1 MRLAKQETTGSSS
14 LEPKTPWFLKTQQII
29 CFKSIKTSVLLK
41 VETTS
46 TMLKHLFCSMA
57 DEECKR
63 EIVYWS
69 VTPNLKWLIRRHIK
83 TQRSLTPR

>member
-1 MRLAKQETTGSSS
+1 MRLAKQEKTGTSS

-29 CFKSIKTSVLLK
+29 CFKA
-41 VETTS
+41 ETTS

-69 VTPNLKWLIRRHIK
+69 VTPNRKWLIRRYIK